1 MNPIE
6 VRCKNCNRWLA
17 TASVMIA
24 AIKCPRCKMI
34 FEYKIMSSLHVT
46 NQYDMIIPE
55 PKEVMPHD
63 AGTSVIR

>member
-1 MNPIE
+1 MSAIE

-34 FEYKIMSSLHVT
+34 YEYKIFSNLQVTSS
-46 NQYDMIIPE
+46 YDMIINRVPE
-55 PKEVMPHD
+55 TTPHD
-63 AGTSVIR
+63 AATSVKR